1 MKKIV
6 INACYGGF
14 SLSDKAML
22 RYCELKGIT
31 VYPEKEKDSWGF
43 FTSYFL
49 DAPDNRKKD
58 DYNVLTD
65 SAINRDDPALV
76 QVVEE
81 LREEAGGHYSKLKIV
96 EIPDDVFWHIAE
108 YDGYESVAENHRSW
122 G

>member
-43 FTSYFL
+43 TSYFL
-49 DAPDNRKKD
+49 DAPENRKKD

-65 SAINRDDPALV
+65 SDINRDDPVLV

-81 LREEAGGHYSKLKIV
+81 LGEDAHGRYSNLKIV
-96 EIPDDVFWHIAE
+96 EIPDDVFWHISE